1 MIFIS
6 LYVFYSLCNI
16 YVNFRTPKKSFRDRL
31 EIVVLWENLRQ
42 KVIYLT
48 LYMKLHNDIIK
59 RGIKKAIKK
68 NIIFRDL

>member
-6 LYVFYSLCNI
+6 LYFFYSLCNI
-16 YVNFRTPKKSFRDRL
+16 YVNFRDRL

-48 LYMKLHNDIIK
+48 LYMQLHNDIIK

-68 NIIFRDL
+68 KIIFPH